1 MIFKNPILGQNIYP
15 LLRVLPASYSTMK
28 EDILYILTYMFFKKS
43 TTLKKNTILFLKNN
57 SILHICL
64 LNSNKSCG

>member
-28 EDILYILTYMFFKKS
+28 EDILYILTYMFFLKIHHVKK
-43 TTLKKNTILFLKNN
+43 KYYIIFEK
-57 SILHICL
+57 
-64 LNSNKSCG
+64 